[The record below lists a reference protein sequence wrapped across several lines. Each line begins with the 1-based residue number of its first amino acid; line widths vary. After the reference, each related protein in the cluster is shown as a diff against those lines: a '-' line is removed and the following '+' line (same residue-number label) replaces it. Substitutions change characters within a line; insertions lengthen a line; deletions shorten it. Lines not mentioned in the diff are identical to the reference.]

1 MDKALTALL
10 SNEVILGYIIAAM
23 GAIYAW
29 LKKRADIKMSA

>member
-29 LKKRADIKMSA
+29 LKNVLILKMSA